1 MRIDAVALLI
11 LLPSILVS
19 NLFELTVC
27 AEPGKVSSSIP
38 ISLSLI
44 VLPVIVRVANDV
56 WFAWPII
63 IAFSKSWAASPAVS
77 IVLLVIVTVFCSTAS
92 APELM
97 ANDPA
102 ASVSTLNSLLWIIIF
117 LFELLLNCLM

>member
-44 VLPVIVRVANDV
+44 VLLVIVRVANDV
-56 WFAWPII
+56 
-63 IAFSKSWAASPAVS
+63 
-77 IVLLVIVTVFCSTAS
+77 
-92 APELM
+92 
-97 ANDPA
+97 
-102 ASVSTLNSLLWIIIF
+102 
-117 LFELLLNCLM
+117 